1 MIYKE
6 NFKIGLKDVWKGN
19 KVSNKAILEYLEN
32 IAAYHSDSV
41 GYGINTSDKTG
52 VSWILLDWKVNVI
65 KRPEYGQTL
74 KIHTWSRKII
84 KYYAYRDFEI
94 YDEQDNLCVIATSK
108 WLLINNKT
116 GKIEKVEDKMAN
128 KYKSET
134 EKRVFKEDDIEKLK
148 AIQNYQNSIIYE
160 TKRKDIDII
169 GHMHNLYYLD
179 LAYEAMPKEVYE
191 KRPFDKIR
199 IMYKKEIK
207 LGDIVKCQYG
217 YEDNKHQVV
226 IQSEDE
232 KILHAIVELE

>member
-6 NFKIGLKDVWKGN
+6 NFKIGLKDVGIGN
-19 KVSNKAILEYLEN
+19 KVSNKAILEYFEN

-41 GYGINTSDKTG
+41 GYGLNTSNETG
-52 VSWILLDWKVNVI
+52 VNWILLDWRLKVI
-65 KRPEYGQTL
+65 KRPKYGQTL

-84 KYYAYRDFEI
+84 KYYAYRDFEM
-94 YDEQDNLCVIATSK
+94 YDEQNNLCAIATSK

-116 GKIEKVEDKMAN
+116 GKIEKVEEEMAN
-128 KYKSET
+128 KYESEID
-134 EKRVFKEDDIEKLK
+134 KKVFEGEEIEKLK
-148 AIQNYQNSIIYE
+148 APQNYQNSIIYE
-160 TKRKDIDII
+160 VKRKDIDII

-191 KRPFDKIR
+191 KRPFGEIK

-207 LGDIVKCQYG
+207 LGEIVNCKYG
-217 YEDNKHQVV
+217 FENNKHKVV

-232 KILHAIVELE
+232 KVLHAIIELE